1 MLNRPRLIEA
11 FRDEFDAT
19 KESAQRAVDWLFDQ
33 MAAELAKGGEVNV
46 RDFGT
51 LKTKRRAAGKAR
63 NLHTGEEIATPAKTV
78 VRFKAGR
85 GLVALVNGG

>member
-11 FRDEFDAT
+11 FRDEFDVTQA
-19 KESAQRAVDWLFDQ
+19 SAANAVDWMFGQLAD
-33 MAAELAKGGEVNV
+33 ELAGGGEVNV

-51 LKTKRRAAGKAR
+51 LKSHLRPATDGHNPR
-63 NLHTGEEIATPAKTV
+63 TGEKIKIAAKRV

-85 GLVALVNGG
+85 ELLRRVNGG